1 MSYFTINKPI
11 FIVPSEKCNADYE
24 KIDIFMKLLEDSG
37 VGKIIEY
44 VKLKDKKCKGRTGYN
59 PYTLFAAIIYCFA
72 KFDASLREIEDKCA
86 NDLRLIYI
94 MEGNIPNFS
103 VIGDFINAYIV
114 PYQYEIFT
122 RITKQII
129 KEFDLDISNC
139 YIDGTKIQANANK
152 YKFVWKPKKFHIK
165 LDSKIKELLCELD
178 SEMKTTD
185 DFIGSYDF
193 NMILKKY
200 TLDNNIDSS
209 NIPSSRGKRLTKEQK
224 TYKKGYEYLVKLI
237 EYEEKERIINVS
249 IYSHN

>member
-1 MSYFTINKPI
+1 M
-11 FIVPSEKCNADYE
+11 
-24 KIDIFMKLLEDSG
+24 
-37 VGKIIEY
+37 
-44 VKLKDKKCKGRTGYN
+44 
-59 PYTLFAAIIYCFA
+59 FAAIIYCFA

-129 KEFDLDISNC
+129 KEFNLDVSNC

-185 DFIGSYDF
+185 DFIGSYDC
-193 NMILKKY
+193 NMILKK
-200 TLDNNIDSS
+200 TL
-209 NIPSSRGKRLTKEQK
+209 
-224 TYKKGYEYLVKLI
+224 
-237 EYEEKERIINVS
+237 
-249 IYSHN
+249 